1 MIKLSLIEVIEHFPQ
16 YDIAVWNAGS
26 QEEFRNAFERIYNE
40 YAEHGVQIEKPVISS
55 FKDEDGRTV
64 LNLEDPFNRDFMDD
78 DFHF

>member
-1 MIKLSLIEVIEHFPQ
+1 MFITLEETIEYFPQ
-16 YDIAVWNAGS
+16 YDIADWDVGS

-40 YAEHGVQIEKPVISS
+40 YAEHGVVIEKPVISS

>member
-1 MIKLSLIEVIEHFPQ
+1 MFISLEETIEYFPQ
-16 YDIAVWNAGS
+16 YDIAFWDAGS

>member
-1 MIKLSLIEVIEHFPQ
+1 MFITLNLLIEYFPQ
-16 YDIAVWNAGS
+16 YDIADWDLGS

-40 YAEHGVQIEKPVISS
+40 YAEHGVKIEKPVISF

>member
-1 MIKLSLIEVIEHFPQ
+1 MNLKSVMEYFPQ
-16 YDIAVWNAGS
+16 YDIASWDTGS
-26 QEEFRNAFERIYNE
+26 QEEFRNAFERIHNE